1 MAIRERSR
9 LAEKSVYSLKN
20 EVLGFIIRDSEN
32 GKYLAEKPLSNEG
45 ATDYSSDSWWADSMD
60 DASVF
65 MKVDDAF
72 YALDDVATDFADASG
87 IDKDDVID
95 RFEVNP
101 IYSSDIYVK
110 EAPLSRGLR

>member
-1 MAIRERSR
+1 MNTGYRDR
-9 LAEKSVYSLKN
+9 LTEKSIYSFKN
-20 EVLGFIIRDSEN
+20 EVLGFIIKDSEN
-32 GKYLAEKPLSNEG
+32 GKYLVERPLSNEG
-45 ATDYSSDSWWADSMD
+45 ATDYSSDSWWSGSMD

-72 YALDDVATDFADASG
+72 YALDDVAVDFSDAKG